1 MKITPRIRRT
11 PVLAAVVAVLAAGT
25 LAGCGSGSDDSENTF
40 RYWSMWNQNEPQA
53 KVIQA
58 AADQFTKDT
67 GIKVSI
73 QWQGRQV
80 IQKITPTL
88 KNGAAAD
95 LIDNSVN
102 ALGAVVSAGQH
113 ADLSP
118 VYSAQIP
125 GETQTVGEAIPDK
138 YKSFLNDKDGKPF
151 IVPYSVATEGVWFDA
166 GKYPELASSPP
177 KTWDD
182 LVARLDAIKA
192 KGVAPITLASNDPY
206 WTLLTLQ
213 RQLGTDGVRALAA
226 DKTGAAWDDPKVRAA
241 AAKVEHLRDNY
252 FVKGYESTQGT
263 QAEAPWS
270 QGKAA
275 LYLNGTWFPSESR
288 PNVSPD
294 LAYGQF
300 QLPAIDGG
308 NTAVGVNFFG
318 FAVPKTAKHSEEAQ
332 KFIAYFMN
340 KRHLSGIATKAM
352 NITSRADI
360 PAPKELASAAKAING
375 SDVYPDQARLFV
387 DYAAWATKAYTP
399 NVVRF
404 IQGVT
409 TADEFVAE
417 TKQASIDFWDNAS

>member
-1 MKITPRIRRT
+1 MTTYSHARRLL
-11 PVLAAVVAVLAAGT
+11 LAAAAAALAAGT
-25 LAGCGSGSDDSENTF
+25 LSGCGGGADSGASFT
-40 RYWSMWNQNEPQA
+40 YWSMWNQSEPQA

-58 AADQFTKDT
+58 AAEKFTKDT
-67 GIKVSI
+67 GIKVTI

-88 KNGAAAD
+88 KSGAAAD

-102 ALGAVVSAGQH
+102 ALGAVVTADQH

-118 VYSAQIP
+118 VYAAQIP
-125 GETQTVGEAIPDK
+125 GEAKTVGEVIPDK
-138 YKSFLNDKDGKPF
+138 YKAYLNDRNGKPF
-151 IVPYSVATEGVWFDA
+151 MVPYSVATEGVWFNSA
-166 GKYPELASSPP
+166 AYPELAASPP

-182 LVARLDAIKA
+182 LVGKLDAIKA
-192 KGVAPITLASNDPY
+192 TGVSPIALPSNDPY

-226 DKTGAAWDDPKVRAA
+226 DHSGAAWDDPKVRAA
-241 AAKVEHLRDNY
+241 VGKVEQLRKNY
-252 FVKGYESTQGT
+252 FIKGYESTQGT
-263 QAEAPWS
+263 QSQTSWA

-275 LYLNGTWFPSESR
+275 LYLNGTWVPGESR
-288 PNVSPD
+288 PNVP
-294 LAYGQF
+294 AGFTFGNF

-318 FAVPKTAKHSEEAQ
+318 FAVPRSAKHGAEAQ

-340 KRHLSGIATKAM
+340 RDRLAGIATQAL
-352 NITSRADI
+352 NITPRADI
-360 PAPKELASAAKAING
+360 PAPEELAAVAKAIEGN
-375 SDVYPDQARLFV
+375 DVYADQARLFV
-387 DYAAWATKAYTP
+387 DFAAWATKAYTP

-409 TADEFVAE
+409 TADEFVAQ
-417 TKQASIDFWDNAS
+417 TRQASVDFWKANP